1 MNTICYE
8 PVTTILIADQDDEN
22 RGLVRAVLALKG
34 FDVLEAVN
42 GEDALTLAIEKKP
55 ALLLLDLILP
65 VVSGFC
71 VIRRLQEFG
80 LSEMPIIATSL
91 SAATSQRNLALTA
104 GCVAYLEK
112 PYEPDQLDD
121 LLDQFLPGQCA
132 NLISVMV
139 H

>member
-8 PVTTILIADQDDEN
+8 PVTTILVADHDDEN

-55 ALLLLDLILP
+55 ALLLLDLVLP
-65 VVSGFC
+65 VVSGLC
-71 VIRRLQEFG
+71 VIRRLREFG
-80 LSEMPIIATSL
+80 LREMPIIATSL
-91 SAATSQRNLALTA
+91 SAATSHRNLALTA
-104 GCVAYLEK
+104 GCVAHLEK

-121 LLDQFLPGQCA
+121 LLDQFLPGA
-132 NLISVMV
+132 RASLISVLV